1 MNEIHQTAVIYP
13 GVTIGEDVYI
23 GPYCIIGAP
32 PENMKTWGNPGKG
45 VIIHDGAILTGGAT
59 IDAGVERPTEIG
71 ADCFIM
77 KRVHIGHD
85 CIIARNCIIA
95 PGTVIGGYAEL
106 GPGCYLGMNVTV
118 RNRKVIPQEVEIGMA
133 SVVTRS
139 CDLWP
144 GGIFVGA
151 PAVFLRWKED
161 RG

>member
-1 MNEIHQTAVIYP
+1 MSEIHQTAVIYP
-13 GVTIGEDVYI
+13 GVTIGKDVYI

-32 PENMKTWGNPGKG
+32 PENLKTWPDGGKG

-85 CIIARNCIIA
+85 CIIGEKCIIA
-95 PGTVIGGYAEL
+95 PGTVLGGYVTL
-106 GPGCYLGMNVTV
+106 GEGCYLGMNVTV
-118 RNRKVIPQEVEIGMA
+118 RNRKAIPEDVEIGMA

-139 CDLWP
+139 CEMWP
-144 GGIFVGA
+144 GGIFIGT

-161 RG
+161 RE